1 MKLFKVG
8 TQSKKCGSTIS
19 DTSQSRII
27 IRIIGLLGGVI
38 IVLCSFA
45 CTQERDERSDSLD
58 TLKTQPPAD
67 TTAKPKTITEQPP
80 TKVTVK
86 VDSDTTAKID
96 TTATLPTA
104 DATEQVDSVTTV
116 QPDTT
121 TIVRAPTIAEVLA
134 RHVDSLNDIKGVVN
148 IDSIACDGGN
158 CIQITVTRRTKSI
171 LSKLPTSIEGYQVV
185 VVERKGGH

>member
-38 IVLCSFA
+38 IVLCLFA
-45 CTQERDERSDSLD
+45 CTQERDERSNSPD
-58 TLKTQPPAD
+58 TLKTQQPTVQPPAD
-67 TTAKPKTITEQPP
+67 TTAKPKTTKVQQP

-86 VDSDTTAKID
+86 VD

-104 DATEQVDSVTTV
+104 DATEQVDSMTTV

-148 IDSIACDGGN
+148 VDSIACDGGT